1 MITSL
6 VLIGIILMFVAA
18 VDILGITLFAVE
30 PLLLLLLA
38 IACFVIA
45 VVLLLQQAVA
55 VLDGLRGD
63 LSSRDQLVS
72 REWRGR

>member
-38 IACFVIA
+38 VACFVIA